1 MVNHPN
7 VVRMYSVYEDDK
19 AYSLVMELMSE
30 RSLVDLMEEVGMP
43 IPEEQAYLII
53 TPIFDAV
60 LYCHQ
65 LGIIHGNLKPENLL
79 LSIEPK

>member
-7 VVRMYSVYEDDK
+7 VVRMQGVYDDESS
-19 AYSLVMELMSE
+19 YSLVFELMSG
-30 RSLVDLMEEVGMP
+30 RSLVDLLDEKSFP
-43 IPEEQAYLII
+43 IPEEQAYEII

-60 LYCHQ
+60 IYCHE

-79 LSIEPK
+79 LSKD